1 MKKIMRV
8 AFVAAF
14 AAIAGYGIYTNQ
26 KVDTMSDLMLLMWK
40 RWRVVRVDLRIVI
53 LIVRLMIDVLVLL
66 GMQEKYKE

>member
-1 MKKIMRV
+1 
-8 AFVAAF
+8 
-14 AAIAGYGIYTNQ
+14 
-26 KVDTMSDLMLLMWK
+26 MWK